1 MVNPKTTTGMVS
13 VSADNVWTVTI
24 ESLPSS
30 VKVYWHPVADDL
42 SMGMD
47 SSNINPNKK
56 NEGDGGVRSSHLP
69 TVERWESVSGKAMLR
84 YIIHDLMER
93 SDAEIVTLKNEKP
106 VVRLPLDS
114 QVELSVSFSHTANQ
128 VVAVVSEDFVVGVDI
143 ERADRRVGERIVR
156 RMKHPEESEGM
167 LELFPPIQVWTMK
180 EAALK
185 AIGTGLREPMNSVCL
200 LEMESGQDWVDEGS
214 GSESSSGT
222 GAETGAETGSGSGS
236 GSESRSGTG
245 SGTGTCEFGV
255 MQDGVDPDRWKPP
268 CDCVLGVELP
278 GGRQGTVVS
287 FRYKELVISVC
298 YYSSDRQ

>member
-1 MVNPKTTTGMVS
+1 MVS
-13 VSADNVWTVTI
+13 VSADNVWTVTF

-56 NEGDGGVRSSHLP
+56 NKGDGGVRSSQLP

-84 YIIHDLMER
+84 YIIHDLMGR

-106 VVRLPLDS
+106 EVRLPMNS
-114 QVELSVSFSHTANQ
+114 QDEISASFSHTAKQ

-167 LELFPPIQVWTMK
+167 LGLFPPIQVWTMK

-200 LEMESGQDWVDEGS
+200 CEMESGQFRVGEG
-214 GSESSSGT
+214 
-222 GAETGAETGSGSGS
+222 
-236 GSESRSGTG
+236 SGTG
-245 SGTGTCEFGV
+245 SGDCEFGV
-255 MQDGVDPDRWKPP
+255 IQDGVDPDRWKAP

-278 GGRQGTVVS
+278 GGRKGTMVS
-287 FRYKELVISVC
+287 FRYRELVISVC
-298 YYSSDRQ
+298 YYSSDRLSNPTSV